1 MDTRWRAHSITL
13 YSGCLL
19 RMNACLLPTV
29 DSDADKRHFTHYSGY
44 RMSRQ
49 EFTHYSSWVA
59 YLNGALL
66 TTVVMSLIRTR

>member
-19 RMNACLLPTV
+19 RMNACLLSTV

-49 EFTHYSSWVA
+49 AFYSLQWLWAGYARGELATHRS
-59 YLNGALL
+59 G
-66 TTVVMSLIRTR
+66 

>member
-19 RMNACLLPTV
+19 RMNACLLSTV

-49 EFTHYSSWVA
+49 AFYSLQW
-59 YLNGALL
+59 L
-66 TTVVMSLIRTR
+66 